1 MSLTRPNAVIT
12 LDGQSYSSA
21 EAALSRLSAWFSVRG
36 SHDFVELK
44 VWRDSKLTAAT
55 VGSKLSFAIGDKGSE
70 TDAWSGEVTS
80 IESAADSVTI
90 SGLAATIA
98 LSRTRVVQTYVDQ
111 SVADVVRDLAAG
123 VELDQVEG
131 DLNLPAYT
139 IDDRRPVWSHLF
151 DLAALSGAEVGASPS
166 GALRFVA
173 VRTGSAD
180 VKLRYGADVLGW
192 QSASR
197 AKPDSA
203 SVAAYG
209 AASEAGADQ
218 WHWIRRTPS
227 AQGSGP
233 FTRLMPAIRTRD
245 GADAMAQALGGRAT
259 RSAMRGRLMLV
270 GHAGIRP
277 GDLVEMTDLPG
288 PDPGTLRV
296 LAVEHRLDARAGFT
310 TALSVEGAT

>member
-1 MSLTRPNAVIT
+1 MSLTRPNAAIT

-21 EAALSRLSAWFSVRG
+21 EAALSRLSARLSVRG
-36 SHDFVELK
+36 SHDSVELK
-44 VWRDSKLTAAT
+44 VWRNSKLTGAT
-55 VGSKLSFAIGDKGSE
+55 VGSKLCFAIGDSGTE
-70 TDAWSGEVTS
+70 TDVWSGEVTS
-80 IESAADSVTI
+80 IESGAESVTLT
-90 SGLAATIA
+90 GLAATIM

-111 SVADVVRDLAAG
+111 SVADVVRDLASA

-139 IDDRRPVWSHLF
+139 VDDRRPVWSHLF
-151 DLAALSGAEVGASPS
+151 DLAALSGSEVGASAS

-173 VRTGSAD
+173 VRTGTAD
-180 VKLRYGADVLGW
+180 VKLRHGADVIGW
-192 QSASR
+192 QSASS
-197 AKPDSA
+197 AKPDPA

-227 AQGSGP
+227 AQGSGA

-245 GADAMAQALGGRAT
+245 GADAMAQALSGRAT
-259 RSAMRGRLMLV
+259 RSATRGSLTIV
-270 GHAGIRP
+270 GRASIRP
-277 GDLVEMTDLPG
+277 GDLVELSDIPG

-296 LAVEHRLDARAGFT
+296 LAVEHRLDVRAGFT